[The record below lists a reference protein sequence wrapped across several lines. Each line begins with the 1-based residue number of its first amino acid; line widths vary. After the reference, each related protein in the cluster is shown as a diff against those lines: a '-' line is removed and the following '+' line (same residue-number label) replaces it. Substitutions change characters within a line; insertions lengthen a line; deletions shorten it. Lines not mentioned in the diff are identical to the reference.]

1 MFIMYKIIHMII
13 IKQIKLFGGLKT
25 IKKSTEIITIK
36 IRKMVTYGGKEVAVM
51 GHVRDFWSAGNGLC
65 LDLDVC
71 SVNCHIYVVCI
82 FL

>member
-25 IKKSTEIITIK
+25 IKKSTENITIK
-36 IRKMVTYGGKEVAVM
+36 IRKTVTYGGKEVAVM
-51 GHVRDFWSAGNGLC
+51 GHVRDFWSAGHGLC

-71 SVNCHIYVVCI
+71 SLNCHIYVVCI